1 MCLNAFGA
9 LREQHLVFLGLVC
22 STYQP
27 LVAFPCVEQALSGS
41 TYLLHP
47 RAGGFARFFYP
58 APEQGPALGQGTF
71 LEQDRS
77 ILPQKRDL
85 PWGRGRCGFAV
96 DSLWVRCGFAVGPW
110 DRSIY
115 PRFAWIDEHCPRKGT
130 CPGAETFFW
139 GRIDG

>member
-85 PWGRGRCGFAV
+85 PWGRG
-96 DSLWVRCGFAVGPW
+96 L
-110 DRSIY
+110 
-115 PRFAWIDEHCPRKGT
+115 
-130 CPGAETFFW
+130 FW
-139 GRIDG
+139 GRSGIYLSIEPHLDPARPPR